1 MSAMHLR
8 SLPEAAD
15 RLGLSVKTLRMWVW
29 RRSIDYVKIGRCI
42 RISDDTINKII
53 ERGTVPALERP

>member
-1 MSAMHLR
+1 MTTVRLR

-29 RRSIDYVKIGRCI
+29 RRSIEYVKIGRTI
-42 RISDDTINKII
+42 RISDDKINKII
-53 ERGTVPALERP
+53 ERGTVPALEQR